1 MRPLPPHTS
10 PDTKGTRNGIFRFA
24 TNAAADGHPLAELRP
39 YIDWTYFFHAW
50 GFEPRYASI
59 ARADSPESWL
69 AAIPPRQQAK
79 AAEALRLYHDAG
91 LLLDQLAACPTARVE
106 SIYRLCTAYSD
117 GDDLLLDGVR
127 LPLLRQQTSRGTTEA
142 PSLCLSDFV
151 RPLSQGIPDV
161 VGVFATAAHMPETDT
176 GTADDP
182 YRHLLVQTLADRLA
196 EAATEL
202 AHLWIRRHAWGYAP
216 DERLDIPALLA
227 GKFQGIRP
235 AVGYPSLPDQSVN
248 FILDRPAAI
257 RAHRHQPYPKRSH
270 VAPLLYQRTHA
281 SPPRR
286 PLFRRRPHRY
296 RPAGG
301 LRTPTGAVGRCPAA
315 FPAQRTVKTR
325 AGGKAPGTCQQ
336 NILKLQ
342 RTTTNRLAC
351 TGKISIFAFSSNRQ
365 GQGGGQ
371 QSSTGQC
378 QPPETT
384 RNKNIHTDKEATQEK

>member
-59 ARADSPESWL
+59 ARTDSPESWL

-127 LPLLRQQTSRGTTEA
+127 LPLLRQQTSRRTTEA
-142 PSLCLSDFV
+142 PCLCLSDFV
-151 RPLSQGIPDV
+151 RPLSQGTPDV

-248 FILDRPAAI
+248 FILDRLLQFGRIGISLTPSGAMSPHSSTSGLMLAHPAARYFAVGPI
-257 RAHRHQPYPKRSH
+257 GTDQLEDYA
-270 VAPLLYQRTHA
+270 
-281 SPPRR
+281 
-286 PLFRRRPHRY
+286 RRRELSPD
-296 RPAGG
+296 A
-301 LRTPTGAVGRCPAA
+301 LRRFLPNVR
-315 FPAQRTVKTR
+315 
-325 AGGKAPGTCQQ
+325 
-336 NILKLQ
+336 
-342 RTTTNRLAC
+342 
-351 TGKISIFAFSSNRQ
+351 
-365 GQGGGQ
+365 
-371 QSSTGQC
+371 
-378 QPPETT
+378 
-384 RNKNIHTDKEATQEK
+384 

>member
-182 YRHLLVQTLADRLA
+182 YRHLLVQTLADRLPRPPPSWPTFGY
-196 EAATEL
+196 AATRGATL
-202 AHLWIRRHAWGYAP
+202 QTN
-216 DERLDIPALLA
+216 DSTS
-227 GKFQGIRP
+227 RP
-235 AVGYPSLPDQSVN
+235 CWQASSKAYGQPWATPRSPTSRSTSSLTACCNS
-248 FILDRPAAI
+248 
-257 RAHRHQPYPKRSH
+257 
-270 VAPLLYQRTHA
+270 
-281 SPPRR
+281 
-286 PLFRRRPHRY
+286 
-296 RPAGG
+296 
-301 LRTPTGAVGRCPAA
+301 GA
-315 FPAQRTVKTR
+315 
-325 AGGKAPGTCQQ
+325 
-336 NILKLQ
+336 
-342 RTTTNRLAC
+342 
-351 TGKISIFAFSSNRQ
+351 
-365 GQGGGQ
+365 
-371 QSSTGQC
+371 
-378 QPPETT
+378 
-384 RNKNIHTDKEATQEK
+384 